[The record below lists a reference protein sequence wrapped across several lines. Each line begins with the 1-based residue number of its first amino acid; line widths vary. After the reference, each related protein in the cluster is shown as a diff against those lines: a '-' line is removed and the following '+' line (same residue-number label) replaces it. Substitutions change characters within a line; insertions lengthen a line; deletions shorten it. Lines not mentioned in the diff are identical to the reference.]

1 MEAALRGSALGPIA
15 DRLVDA
21 TNTLDSVLRERL
33 AA

>member
-1 MEAALRGSALGPIA
+1 MLAWSKLEPIA